1 MQDQKTAV
9 CTLYPGVIPIMA
21 YMGGG
26 GGAPLER
33 PGTIFRL
40 RRIKKGRDFITWSI
54 WRGRGIFSFVW
65 NKGQEGLTDAF
76 HGFEKVEKTFCFCDL
91 FTFFLRQ
98 SIWKVKGCKVLNFL
112 GVWKGYHLS
121 MEGIRKGYLF
131 CQIWLDQVS
140 PHPPPPLPPPRQKAA
155 ASNQPVF
162 LFRTLNI
169 CFSCFRKRNLVIL
182 KTTITWQFL
191 GEYAISGHRCV
202 MSRF

>member
-1 MQDQKTAV
+1 MKGKGNLSF
-9 CTLYPGVIPIMA
+9 C
-21 YMGGG
+21 
-26 GGAPLER
+26 LEKR
-33 PGTIFRL
+33 P
-40 RRIKKGRDFITWSI
+40 RRSYRCISWQWKSRKNVLFLWFIHI
-54 WRGRGIFSFVW
+54 
-65 NKGQEGLTDAF
+65 
-76 HGFEKVEKTFCFCDL
+76 
-91 FTFFLRQ
+91 FLRQ

-140 PHPPPPLPPPRQKAA
+140 PQTTPPPLPPPRKKAA

-162 LFRTLNI
+162 LFRTLNM
-169 CFSCFRKRNLVIL
+169 CFRKRNLVIL
-182 KTTITWQFL
+182 NTTITLQFL